1 MLGEVIMRDKIN
13 FGFSLWELP
22 CCFCRSLEFLHSLTS
37 RSVQNDVGYIKMEEL
52 NELICKEYAERGAK
66 LGTSD
71 ISDTGERRKLRIE
84 LQERCGIPSI
94 WALNIINGIHIKDY
108 ISIIEKRK
116 KDKEKEASE
125 KQRQEALKKQRDKSD
140 YLEWV
145 ASQEELEQ
153 MTQLML
159 EEERRQ

>member
-1 MLGEVIMRDKIN
+1 
-13 FGFSLWELP
+13 
-22 CCFCRSLEFLHSLTS
+22 
-37 RSVQNDVGYIKMEEL
+37 MEEL